1 VSARRTRPRRCTR
14 LRDALRDPYPCDMN
28 MNRTHRMDAYR
39 VSRRRSYRRRS
50 YDDHAA
56 WIFHAWIGQ
65 PREDETKRERERER
79 EREILEYRHIVP
91 RRRRRN
97 QRSQGTGRAIQ
108 QRDARVYRPEIHVQ
122 RSSARSLKPR
132 ASISIKR
139 NKRQKNKA
147 FVSRYPRA
155 IEGVG
160 AAL

>member
-1 VSARRTRPRRCTR
+1 VSARRTRPALYALTRCVTR
-14 LRDALRDPYPCDMN
+14 PVSVRYEYESNASN
-28 MNRTHRMDAYR
+28 GR
-39 VSRRRSYRRRS
+39 VSSIATSQLSTTIVRRSRS
-50 YDDHAA
+50 LDIPCVDRTAA
-56 WIFHAWIGQ
+56 RG
-65 PREDETKRERERER
+65 RDKERERER